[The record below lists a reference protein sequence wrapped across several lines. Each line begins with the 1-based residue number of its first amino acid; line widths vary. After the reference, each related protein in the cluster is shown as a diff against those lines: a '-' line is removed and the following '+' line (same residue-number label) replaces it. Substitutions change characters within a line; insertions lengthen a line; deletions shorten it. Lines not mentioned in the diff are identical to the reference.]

1 MAARAPEEII
11 RDWLADNG
19 PTRVG
24 LDAFEQT
31 WGIERMGPRDRRRVA
46 AALARVGVSCDPPLA
61 RVSRDERVLLAVE
74 EIVAEPEPAYEPE
87 PEPRARARARTRAR
101 TRAGAGA

>member
-19 PTRVG
+19 PTRVA

-61 RVSRDERVLLAVE
+61 RVSRGERVLLAVE
-74 EIVAEPEPAYEPE
+74 EVVAGAGL
-87 PEPRARARARTRAR
+87 RARARA
-101 TRAGAGA
+101 

>member
-19 PTRVG
+19 PTRVT

-46 AALARVGVSCDPPLA
+46 AALAGSAC
-61 RVSRDERVLLAVE
+61 
-74 EIVAEPEPAYEPE
+74 PAI
-87 PEPRARARARTRAR
+87 RR
-101 TRAGAGA
+101 